1 MSLKLLMS
9 NYLVWIS
16 LLPLSLDILY
26 TRFLNYDEIG
36 FYRYPESIIFTF
48 LALCMAIFTWYH
60 KTKITYNIPLFR
72 FWIFIFLANIVYVIF
87 FIDFTTFNGKYTYV
101 LLLVLFL
108 IATKPLLKNEVEFA
122 IGFFMMVVTLL
133 ILLSLIITLF
143 FPDFTLS
150 GHASRI
156 GYLKD
161 YLPSRMQ
168 GIFGG
173 PGILGLLCITVGLYY
188 SVTKRNLFSWIL
200 VIGAIIVLI
209 LSDSRAA
216 LVSGLL
222 TSGFIILHK
231 YYRKVKIQRRLWLFL
246 GGIFIY
252 LFLLGANGVTDN
264 YKHRILLWTNALSS
278 DSISQSDISQ
288 SDISQ
293 SDISQSDT
301 PIKNSDPISQSDTP
315 IKKIKFQLSHNFV
328 LDAYQVGGFLY
339 VSLILLIFCI
349 YFYFIIFMNYGNYIS
364 MAIGMPTFIFSM
376 FEFGII
382 PSKLNIHTMLIIL
395 SVLLVISSKTSVKKI

>member
-1 MSLKLLMS
+1 MS

-293 SDISQSDT
+293 SDISQSDISQSDT

>member
-1 MSLKLLMS
+1 
-9 NYLVWIS
+9 
-16 LLPLSLDILY
+16 
-26 TRFLNYDEIG
+26 
-36 FYRYPESIIFTF
+36 
-48 LALCMAIFTWYH
+48 MAIFTWYH

-222 TSGFIILHK
+222 TSSFIILHK

-278 DSISQSDISQ
+278 DS
-288 SDISQ
+288 ISQ

>member
-1 MSLKLLMS
+1 MS

-293 SDISQSDT
+293 SDISQSD
-301 PIKNSDPISQSDTP
+301 ISQSDTP

>member
-26 TRFLNYDEIG
+26 IRFLNHDEIG
-36 FYRYPESIIFTF
+36 FYRYPESIIFTS
-48 LALCMAIFTWYH
+48 LALCIAIFTWYH
-60 KTKITYNIPLFR
+60 KTKITYSIPLFR

-87 FIDFTTFNGKYTYV
+87 FIDLPTFNGKYTYI

-122 IGFFMMVVTLL
+122 IGFFMMVVALL

-173 PGILGLLCITVGLYY
+173 PGIFGLLCVTVGLYY

-200 VIGAIIVLI
+200 VIGAVIVLI

-246 GGIFIY
+246 GGMFIY
-252 LFLLGANGVTDN
+252 LFLLGANGFADN
-264 YKHRILLWTNALSS
+264 YKHRILLWTNALNS
-278 DSISQSDISQ
+278 DTISQSDISQ
-288 SDISQ
+288 SDI
-293 SDISQSDT
+293 T
-301 PIKNSDPISQSDTP
+301 

-339 VSLILLIFCI
+339 VSLIFLIFCI
-349 YFYFIIFMNYGNYIS
+349 YFY
-364 MAIGMPTFIFSM
+364 
-376 FEFGII
+376 
-382 PSKLNIHTMLIIL
+382 
-395 SVLLVISSKTSVKKI
+395 

>member
-26 TRFLNYDEIG
+26 IRFLNHDEIG
-36 FYRYPESIIFTF
+36 FYRYPESIIFTS
-48 LALCMAIFTWYH
+48 LALCIAIFTWYH
-60 KTKITYNIPLFR
+60 KTKITYSIPLFR

-87 FIDFTTFNGKYTYV
+87 FIDLPTFNGKYTYI

-122 IGFFMMVVTLL
+122 IGFFMMVVALL

-173 PGILGLLCITVGLYY
+173 PGIFGLLCVTVGLYY

-200 VIGAIIVLI
+200 VIGAVIVLI

-246 GGIFIY
+246 GGMFIY
-252 LFLLGANGVTDN
+252 LFLLGANGFADN
-264 YKHRILLWTNALSS
+264 YKHRILLWTNALNS
-278 DSISQSDISQ
+278 DTISQSDISQ
-288 SDISQ
+288 SDI
-293 SDISQSDT
+293 T
-301 PIKNSDPISQSDTP
+301 

-339 VSLILLIFCI
+339 VSLIFLIFCI

-364 MAIGMPTFIFSM
+364 MAIGIPTFIFSM

-395 SVLLVISSKTSVKKI
+395 SVLLVISSKASVKK